1 MPEIEQN
8 DESWVHFSARE
19 SCPNSTSWSRR
30 AASVKRLREVP
41 SPKRLVIVA
50 ASVARSFLE
59 VRAFCKLPEAR
70 QEVSPLPHRFVDRL
84 LALGPLYVK
93 IGQIL
98 STRPDVLPGRYIAEL
113 ERLQEHVPPM
123 PFTDVR
129 KIICDEFHRNDMR
142 EIFAAFDET
151 PIASAS
157 VAQVHFATLPSGE
170 EVAVK
175 VQRRGI
181 EASMRGDLAALA
193 ALLQI
198 VALLAPRAVRAFNLR
213 DGFAEFSRYT
223 LQELDFA
230 IEAQTMT
237 VFRRN
242 FADWPDVVIPKPFEP
257 YVTKRVLTMQRVS
270 GARVDR
276 IAQHLSSEKREALS
290 RRLLEIEIKMFIS
303 DGLFHA
309 DMHPGNIFFKDDGTI
324 VLLDFG
330 MYGRLTD
337 EHRDHFMLYWFYGLQ
352 KRTKSAFRH
361 LIAQTRRL
369 PDADED
375 AYFERFSSLADR
387 FYRST
392 ISEYSLTQT
401 YVQIIGAGA
410 KYGFVFPSD
419 LLLHAKALTTAEALA
434 FVLTPD
440 LRFEDAAL
448 PIIAREF
455 VKRAADPARLRRRL
469 ADAIPEL
476 LLFGSVPP
484 EQMLEHD
491 GDAAISEHLW
501 SSVGDAVTKLVRD
514 YRPNI
519 ATLRAL
525 LDPTARPVLC
535 ERFGTGGSAILDRIW
550 NRAEERWATLPRQ
563 SSLGATI
570 TVRLAAVTAAAYET
584 FVAEDATEEEAT
596 RTVYDIA
603 WAVYRKMGSAAWALS
618 AVAGPDDADRMRV
631 ATVAFRTFPFSA
643 PSYEWKDV
651 PSPSGVVG
659 FDCLK
664 CPVADYFKTQQL
676 SELCVRTWCALDFPL
691 AEDVWH
697 ANLDRSGSIA
707 GGQSHCDFRWT
718 ARRA

>member
-1 MPEIEQN
+1 MR
-8 DESWVHFSARE
+8 VRE
-19 SCPNSTSWSRR
+19 
-30 AASVKRLREVP
+30 LP
-41 SPKRLVIVA
+41 SPKRRAMVA
-50 ASVARSFLE
+50 VAVSRSFLE
-59 VRAFCKLPEAR
+59 LRAFQKLPDGR
-70 QEVSPLPHRFVDRL
+70 REVSLLPRRFVERL

-98 STRPDVLPGRYIAEL
+98 STRPDLLPGRYVAEL
-113 ERLQEHVPPM
+113 QRLQEHVPPM
-123 PFTDVR
+123 PLADVR
-129 KIICDEFHRNDMR
+129 KVLREEFHRNDVL
-142 EIFAAFDET
+142 EVFATFDET

-181 EASMRGDLAALA
+181 VTSMTRDLAVLA
-193 ALLQI
+193 VLLRT
-198 VALLAPRAVRAFNLR
+198 VALVAPKAARAFNLR
-213 DGFAEFSRYT
+213 DGFAEFRRYT
-223 LQELDFA
+223 LQELDFTV
-230 IEAQTMT
+230 EAQTMT
-237 VFRRN
+237 EFRRN
-242 FADWPDVVIPKPFEP
+242 FADWRDVVIPKPFEQ
-257 YVTKRVLTMQRVS
+257 YVSKGVLTMERVS

-276 IAQHLSSEKREALS
+276 IVQRLSSQQRAALG
-290 RRLLEIEIKMFIS
+290 RRLLEIEMKMFIS

-309 DMHPGNIFFKDDGTI
+309 DLHPGNIFFKDDGTI

-369 PDADED
+369 PGADE
-375 AYFERFSSLADR
+375 AGYFKRFSVLAER

-419 LLLHAKALTTAEALA
+419 LLLHAKTLTTAEALA

-440 LRFEDAAL
+440 LRFEDEAL

-455 VKRAADPARLRRRL
+455 VQRAADPARLRRRL

-484 EQMLEHD
+484 EQMLERD
-491 GDAAISEHLW
+491 GDAAIAERLW
-501 SSVGDAVTKLVRD
+501 SSVGAAAMKLERD
-514 YRPNI
+514 YRPDVS
-519 ATLRAL
+519 TLRTL
-525 LDPTARPVLC
+525 LDPTARPVLSQ
-535 ERFGTGGSAILDRIW
+535 RFGADGSAVLDRIW
-550 NRAEERWATLPRQ
+550 SRARERWATLPRQ
-563 SSLGATI
+563 SSLGPTI

-584 FVAEDATEEEAT
+584 LVAEGVTSEHAT

-603 WAVYRKMGSAAWALS
+603 WAVYEKMGGAARALS
-618 AVAGPDDADRMRV
+618 AVAGKDNADRMRI

-643 PSYEWKDV
+643 PSYE
-651 PSPSGVVG
+651 
-659 FDCLK
+659 
-664 CPVADYFKTQQL
+664 
-676 SELCVRTWCALDFPL
+676 
-691 AEDVWH
+691 
-697 ANLDRSGSIA
+697 
-707 GGQSHCDFRWT
+707 
-718 ARRA
+718 

>member
-1 MPEIEQN
+1 M
-8 DESWVHFSARE
+8 
-19 SCPNSTSWSRR
+19 
-30 AASVKRLREVP
+30 P
-41 SPKRLVIVA
+41 SPRRLATVA
-50 ASVARSFLE
+50 FAVSRTFLE
-59 VRAFCKLPEAR
+59 LRAFRKLSDGRRDA
-70 QEVSPLPHRFVDRL
+70 SPLPRRFVVRL

-98 STRPDVLPGRYIAEL
+98 STRPDVLPKQYIAEL
-113 ERLQEHVPPM
+113 QRLQEHVPPM
-123 PFTDVR
+123 PLADVQAVVR
-129 KIICDEFHRNDMR
+129 EEFRPNDVL
-142 EIFAAFDET
+142 EVFATFDEA

-157 VAQVHFATLPSGE
+157 VAQVHFATLRSGE
-170 EVAVK
+170 EVAIK
-175 VQRRGI
+175 IQRRGI
-181 EASMRGDLAALA
+181 ETSMKRDLAVLSALLRFVALA
-193 ALLQI
+193 A
-198 VALLAPRAVRAFNLR
+198 PRAARAFNLR
-213 DGFAEFSRYT
+213 DGFVEFRRYT

-230 IEAQTMT
+230 IEARTMAA
-237 VFRRN
+237 FRRN
-242 FADWPDVVIPKPFEP
+242 FADWPDVVIPKPFER

-276 IAQHLSSEKREALS
+276 IAQRLSSEQREALG
-290 RRLLEIEIKMFIS
+290 RRLLEIEMKMFIS

-309 DMHPGNIFFKDDGTI
+309 DMHPGNIFFEDDGTI

-352 KRTKSAFRH
+352 KRTRSAFRH

-369 PDADED
+369 PNADED
-375 AYFERFSSLADR
+375 GYFKRFSSLAER

-440 LRFEDAAL
+440 LRFEDEAL

-455 VKRAADPARLRRRL
+455 VTRAADPARLRRRL

-501 SSVGDAVTKLVRD
+501 SSIGDAVLKLVRD
-514 YRPNI
+514 YRPDI

-525 LDPTARPVLC
+525 LDPTVRPVLC
-535 ERFGTGGSAILDRIW
+535 ERFGTDGSAVLDRIW
-550 NRAEERWATLPRQ
+550 SRAQERWPTLPRQ

-584 FVAEDATEEEAT
+584 FIADGATTEEAT

-618 AVAGPDDADRMRV
+618 AVAGHDDADRMRI
-631 ATVAFRTFPFSA
+631 ATLAFRTFPFSA

-651 PSPSGVVG
+651 ASPSDVVG

-697 ANLDRSGSIA
+697 AKLERAGSIA

-718 ARRA
+718 VRPPLTTLER